1 MSLLT
6 TTRLTKRF
14 GGILAVNEL
23 ELGVEPGQI
32 CALIGPNGSG
42 KTTVLNV
49 ITGIYQ
55 PSGGTVNFQGQAIHG
70 RPPPRGLRPRHRAD
84 LSEYSSAP
92 FPVGL

>member
-23 ELGVEPGQI
+23 ELGVESGEI

-55 PSGGTVNFQGQAIHG
+55 PSGGMVNFQGQAIHG
-70 RPPPRGLRPRHRAD
+70 RPPHEVCTLGIGRT
-84 LSEYSSAP
+84 
-92 FPVGL
+92 F